1 MNFDVDPE
9 SGSKEKSRLLV
20 NFIFPF
26 ISDWNKDEKDVVAL
40 LVKFIIHIFISI
52 YEISFFVIDEH
63 WSRMSGQ
70 QTIELKANCLVLERH
85 L

>member
-40 LVKFIIHIFISI
+40 LVKIIILIFI
-52 YEISFFVIDEH
+52 
-63 WSRMSGQ
+63 
-70 QTIELKANCLVLERH
+70 
-85 L
+85 